1 MPAPGSTRGSGDSR
15 SCGRLGRGAGCTTFY
30 GYASYNAANPLD
42 PTNDELT
49 SVRDGRSASAT
60 DDTYE
65 TTYSYNTIG
74 QLTLETTPATS
85 GFPGGRT
92 TRYAYSTGT
101 ESAANG
107 GTIPA
112 GCSVGDHAGRRGH
125 QLLL

>member
-1 MPAPGSTRGSGDSR
+1 M
-15 SCGRLGRGAGCTTFY
+15 
-30 GYASYNAANPLD
+30 
-42 PTNDELT
+42 
-49 SVRDGRSASAT
+49 RDGRSASAT

-85 GFPGGRT
+85 GYPDGRT

-112 GCSVGDHAGRRGH
+112 GLLESVTTPGGAVTSYSYDSNGSLAQTTEPSGRSTDYTYDG
-125 QLLL
+125 LACP